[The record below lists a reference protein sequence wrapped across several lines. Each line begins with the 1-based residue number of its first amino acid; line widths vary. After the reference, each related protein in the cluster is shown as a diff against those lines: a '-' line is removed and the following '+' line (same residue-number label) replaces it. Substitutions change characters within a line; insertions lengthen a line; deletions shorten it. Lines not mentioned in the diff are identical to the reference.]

1 MKNKVAELLRERL
14 NLEGEGSSGETTRTA
29 NSDAFSR
36 TLPTYLQETVQKKRV
51 SVAHVDLE
59 TLQHPLDRDT
69 SRSVRKLKG
78 YRTATRHIY
87 KEGYE
92 KVSRVEHLGGLV
104 RIGPDQFPELYEI
117 YQGCVERS
125 GVEKE
130 PPLFLRL
137 GGYNAYTGGVNEP
150 YIVLLSDLVANF
162 TTPELEFVIGHEL
175 GHIRFEH
182 VMNQWIFQ
190 NLANLGDL
198 GGPVFSALVKFAA
211 TPLYE
216 WSRAAEFSSD
226 RMGLLV
232 CQDLDAGIRTMVKLA
247 GVPVELYGQINTD
260 AFLRQYEDFAAL
272 DDDER
277 SANIK
282 RILTAPMTHPWTVAR
297 AYELNRWVESGA
309 YDAALKGKQ

>member
-1 MKNKVAELLRERL
+1 MKNKLAEIVRERL
-14 NLEGEGSSGETTRTA
+14 NLEGDGPSSGARTA
-29 NSDAFSR
+29 ANAGAFSR
-36 TLPTYLQETVQKKRV
+36 TLPTYLQEAVRKKRV
-51 SVAHVDLE
+51 SIAHVDPD
-59 TLQHPLDRDT
+59 TLQHPLDLQATRA
-69 SRSVRKLKG
+69 VRELKG
-78 YRTATRHIY
+78 YRSATRYIF

-92 KVSRVEHLGGLV
+92 KVSRVSHLGGLV

-150 YIVLLSDLVANF
+150 YIVLYSDLVANF

-182 VMNQWIFQ
+182 VMNKWLFD
-190 NLANLGDL
+190 NLTNLGDL

-211 TPLYE
+211 TPLFE
-216 WSRAAEFSSD
+216 WSRAAELSSD

-232 CQDLDAGIRTMVKLA
+232 CQDLDAAVRTMVKFS
-247 GVPVELYGQINTD
+247 GVPVELYGQINTQ
-260 AFLRQYEDFAAL
+260 AFLRQHEDFVAL
-272 DDDER
+272 DEDSY
-277 SANIK
+277 SANVK
-282 RILTAPMTHPWTVAR
+282 RILTAPMTHPWTVVDR
-297 AYELNRWVESGA
+297 KSVV
-309 YDAALKGKQ
+309 